1 MIAPCKGCEERTTE
15 PNCHTHCMAYRI
27 WREADRL
34 EKEKLETDRRSLMD
48 QESWTRFQQQ
58 GGIKK

>member
-1 MIAPCKGCEERTTE
+1 
-15 PNCHTHCMAYRI
+15 MAYRI

-48 QESWTRFQQQ
+48 QESWMRFQQK
-58 GGIKK
+58 GRIKK